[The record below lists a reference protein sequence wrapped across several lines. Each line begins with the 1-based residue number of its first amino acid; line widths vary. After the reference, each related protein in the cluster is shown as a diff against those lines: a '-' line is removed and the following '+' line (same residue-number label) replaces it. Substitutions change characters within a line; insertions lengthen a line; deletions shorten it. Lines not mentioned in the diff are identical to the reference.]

1 MIHSDL
7 INDLAR
13 ERVADLLREARRT
26 EPAVREPAGDG
37 PGGGRPR
44 AGLER
49 LLRYL
54 GGAGAAES
62 WTPAP
67 RTPSEK

>member
-1 MIHSDL
+1 MIHADL
-7 INDLAR
+7 INALAR
-13 ERVADLLREARRT
+13 ERVADLLRDAHRS
-26 EPAVREPAGDG
+26 EPAVQEPAGDG

-44 AGLER
+44 TGLES
-49 LLRYL
+49 LLRHL

-62 WTPAP
+62 WMPAP